1 MVVGSNPTGG
11 ASFLFSV
18 KISHSKGRPDKS
30 TDFRFYMQRFILTPE
45 DSELTL
51 LNFIARKLSLSKKKA
66 KQLLDKRR
74 IFVNKKRTWIASYRL
89 QKGDSVEIHTETIRS
104 PAVQKNAILFQDIH
118 YLVVSKPAHIVTN
131 GHESLENELRI
142 YFQDNHI
149 QAVHRLDKDTSGAI
163 IFAMNKDAFEQ
174 MKNLF
179 KKNLIKKV
187 YRVIV
192 RGSVR
197 KHTFSLDT
205 SIQGQRAVTQVRLL
219 KRGAGISDLEVII
232 ETGRTH
238 QIRIHLASAG
248 YPVIGEMEYDRNPIE
263 HQLMRQVPRQMLHAY
278 QLSFVHPYTGKMVS
292 VTAPLPADFSQ
303 YLKLLGLEEPTPAKT

>member
-179 KKNLIKKV
+179 KKNLIKK
-187 YRVIV
+187 
-192 RGSVR
+192 S
-197 KHTFSLDT
+197 
-205 SIQGQRAVTQVRLL
+205 
-219 KRGAGISDLEVII
+219 
-232 ETGRTH
+232 TG
-238 QIRIHLASAG
+238 
-248 YPVIGEMEYDRNPIE
+248 
-263 HQLMRQVPRQMLHAY
+263 
-278 QLSFVHPYTGKMVS
+278 LS
-292 VTAPLPADFSQ
+292 
-303 YLKLLGLEEPTPAKT
+303 